1 MGSLQLWQLP
11 SRQIFASAFSSVFVS
26 VFVSVLVS
34 VFVAASASV
43 FVSEFES
50 VVALQCAVCS
60 FGNRGCG
67 QKAAAW
73 LRQAAASHLLLA
85 CNAVVPLCQPAH
97 SAMPGPSTAKQAA
110 AAPLFVKSHRADW
123 PLPPARDPT
132 QPAES
137 RAVQT
142 LERSQPRRRGSP
154 RGGRS
159 GQKLSGGSWGSPSG
173 GGRTETPRKNSS
185 GPHSSGTAG
194 PPRLPSLLHRAAA
207 QPRPNFRAK

>member
-1 MGSLQLWQLP
+1 MRSLQLWQ
-11 SRQIFASAFSSVFVS
+11 SRVRAESSC
-26 VFVSVLVS
+26 
-34 VFVAASASV
+34 VAAPGCRLPPPPC
-43 FVSEFES
+43 
-50 VVALQCAVCS
+50 LQ
-60 FGNRGCG
+60 RRRPTL
-67 QKAAAW
+67 QWW
-73 LRQAAASHLLLA
+73 LL
-85 CNAVVPLCQPAH
+85 PAH